1 MTNTE
6 LKAKEHPLYIDTL
19 LGDSL
24 LVFDLPSLME
34 KIKQEDAW
42 QIGERNA
49 ITILKSDKLRLV
61 LMALREGSEINF
73 CKSGNLFS
81 LQLLEGKLMF
91 HTENKELILEH
102 GHILTLLEN
111 IDHSLVA
118 ISESIF
124 LLTIGNGIED

>member
-6 LKAKEHPLYIDTL
+6 SKAKEHPLYIDTL
-19 LGDSL
+19 LADSL
-24 LVFDLPSLME
+24 LVFDLPSMME
-34 KIKQEDAW
+34 KIKQADAW

-49 ITILKSDKLRLV
+49 ITILKSEKLRLV
-61 LMALREGSEINF
+61 LMALREGAEINF

-91 HTENKELILEH
+91 HSENKELMLEQ

-111 IDHSLVA
+111 TDHSLIA
-118 ISESIF
+118 ISETIF
-124 LLTIGNGIED
+124 LLTIGNGNDG